1 MKLVGKA
8 LTQEEKGSTE
18 DMMVGWNHRL
28 NRHEFDQSLGYSE
41 EEGSMAHSSPWGL
54 KEADRT

>member
-1 MKLVGKA
+1 M
-8 LTQEEKGSTE
+8 TE
-18 DMMVGWNHRL
+18 DEMVRWNHRL